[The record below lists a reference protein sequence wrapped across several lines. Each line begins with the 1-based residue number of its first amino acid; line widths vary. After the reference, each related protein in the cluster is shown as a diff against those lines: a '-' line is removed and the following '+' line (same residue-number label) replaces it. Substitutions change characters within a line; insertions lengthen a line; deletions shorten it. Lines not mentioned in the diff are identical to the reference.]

1 MGKIVNLGDL
11 SRYRTELMGLSAL
24 LILICH
30 STAYIDMPSIV
41 VYALSVANIG
51 VDLFLFLSGMGMWYS
66 LQKLHVTFCDVQ
78 NQSVDSGGWI
88 IYWYLN
94 RYKKCLCLTY

>member
-1 MGKIVNLGDL
+1 MDAIYVNLGDL

-30 STAYIDMPSIV
+30 STLYIYMPSIV

-51 VDLFLFLSGMGMWYS
+51 VDLFFFLSGMGMWYS
-66 LQKLHVTFCDVQ
+66 LQRRCDVFHKGHNQ
-78 NQSVDSGGWI
+78 NLVGGV
-88 IYWYLN
+88 
-94 RYKKCLCLTY
+94 

>member
-1 MGKIVNLGDL
+1 MMVKYVNLGDL

-66 LQKLHVTFCDVQ
+66 LR
-78 NQSVDSGGWI
+78 
-88 IYWYLN
+88 N
-94 RYKKCLCLTY
+94 RPRSPIFP

>member
-1 MGKIVNLGDL
+1 MVRYVSLGDL
-11 SRYRTELMGLSAL
+11 SRYRTELMGFSAL

-66 LQKLHVTFCDVQ
+66 MQRRCDMFYERHNQ
-78 NQSVDSGGWI
+78 NVGGV
-88 IYWYLN
+88 
-94 RYKKCLCLTY
+94 